1 MDDNTIAAIA
11 TPPGMGGVSV
21 IRVSGKNAATIAQT
35 LSGKLPVPRHATL
48 ATFRDAQG
56 ETVDQGLLLYFPAPH
71 SFTGEE
77 VIELQGHGGV
87 AVTQNLLHAVL
98 AAGARLAEPGEF
110 SRRAFLNDKMDLAQ
124 AEAVADLIAARSQAA
139 VQAAQRALQ
148 GDFSRAVN
156 ALAEEIYTLRRYVE
170 AALDFPEEEIDF
182 LAEGDIEARLLA
194 FGDALA
200 RLIAQS
206 EQGRLLNEGIELAI
220 VGEPNAG
227 KSSLLNALAGA
238 ERAIVTDLAGT
249 TRDIVREQLVIE
261 GIPVHVLD
269 TAGLRDSGDVVE
281 QEGIRRARKAMAEA
295 DIILWLIDGSRAQAA
310 EDIGAPADKIL
321 LQVWNKA
328 DQAGVDAE
336 DERLWI
342 SAKTGQGLERLRQ
355 EIARLAGQENREES
369 PFIARARHVEA
380 LKRAQHHYQ
389 QALAQL
395 RGWRAGELVAED
407 MRQVHDALGEITGK
421 VSADELLGSIFAS
434 FCIGK

>member
-21 IRVSGKNAATIAQT
+21 IRVSGKNAAAIAQT

-269 TAGLRDSGDVVE
+269 TAGLRDSGDIVE

>member
-21 IRVSGKNAATIAQT
+21 IRVSGKNAAAIAQT

>member
-21 IRVSGKNAATIAQT
+21 IRVSGKNAAAIAQT

-328 DQAGVDAE
+328 DQAGVDGE
-336 DERLWI
+336 DTRLWI

>member
-21 IRVSGKNAATIAQT
+21 IRVSGKNAAAIAQT

-269 TAGLRDSGDVVE
+269 TEGLRDSGDVVE